1 MPASVL
7 PDRPAG
13 ADESQ
18 GRPAV
23 PLLGQLQLGP
33 RSGGEGA
40 DSDPPVTGSNRAW
53 LIGAVRPFL
62 DIAAGPASAAPR
74 HASRQA

>member
-7 PDRPAG
+7 PDGPAG
-13 ADESQ
+13 GDKSQ
-18 GRPAV
+18 GWAAV

-33 RSGGEGA
+33 RIGDEGA
-40 DSDPPVTGSNRAW
+40 EADPPVAGSGRAR

-62 DIAAGPASAAPR
+62 DAVGPTSAAPR
-74 HASRQA
+74 YASRQA